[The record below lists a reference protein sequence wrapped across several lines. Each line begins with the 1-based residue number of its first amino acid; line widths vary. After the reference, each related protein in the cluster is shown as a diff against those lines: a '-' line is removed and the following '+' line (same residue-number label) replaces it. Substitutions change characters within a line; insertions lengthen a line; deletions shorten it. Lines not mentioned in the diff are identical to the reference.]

1 MHRDESSA
9 LSLATMFAVSCAV
22 LLLEVSLTRIFSL
35 VMWYH
40 LTYLVISLALLGYGA
55 AGTLL
60 ATNARLA
67 AAEYRTTLAYLC
79 ALFAVTTVMSVV
91 VASSFP
97 TDPER
102 LFEGHLEELFT
113 IVLTHLTLAIPFFL
127 AGTAIGLVL
136 MRNSKSTR
144 RLYAADLV
152 GAGLGALFAVL
163 VIDSLGAI
171 AAVLLAAALPA
182 MVASGAIMR
191 DRTRFA
197 HGTVTI
203 LLSGALALFLAVC
216 GARQFHAPTAWV
228 VSSALVI
235 AAATAFGASRKA
247 SPLAPKLAISGLA
260 GVLVVAAI
268 ASGWRDVIPLT
279 ISGGKELT
287 AMEGSIAYSKWN
299 IVNRIDVVELGPQ
312 RTNFGGRVSSNWHGE
327 KPPLAEIFQ
336 DATAPTGIL
345 HVEGV
350 KDAALF
356 DAYLQG
362 APYRIK
368 KDPRAVLVIG
378 LGGGTDALIAE
389 HARAKRIVGVDLN
402 PVTVGLLR
410 DRYHAFASGLFESGA
425 LEIVVSEGRHYV
437 TTSAEKFDVI
447 QLSGVDTFTAL
458 AAGSMVLAEN
468 YLYTEEAIRDLVGH
482 LADGGVLSYSR
493 WLMTPPRETLKLD
506 VTAFAALRKLGVAD
520 PSRSF
525 LIVAGG
531 PIEGRWADTM
541 IKRTPFEPA
550 EVEAMRAWAH
560 EMDFDIIY
568 DPLAPGTNEFDAYLR
583 ASDAEQRRFL
593 ETYRYDVTPTTDD
606 RPFFF
611 QFYRWRSALH
621 PSEVEGQGGYAPM
634 KMPKGLLSML
644 LTLGEVL
651 FLSAAF
657 VLAPLR
663 KKTLGW
669 PRATVLSWM
678 TIFACLGL
686 GFIATEMVLMQKLSV
701 FVGGPAYSMSVTLFS
716 LLVFSGLG
724 SQISK
729 RFSIGRIFALL
740 FVTQLALIAFLD
752 FGVPALLFLA
762 APLRIAVAILAVAP
776 LGIFMGMPFP
786 TLLTEAGDRH
796 TTLVPWAWGVNAC
809 ATVVGSVLAVI
820 GSLELGF
827 DRMWAAAMAIY
838 AVAYLAARR
847 VTSTS
852 A

>member
-1 MHRDESSA
+1 MDRDER

-67 AAEYRTTLAYLC
+67 AADYRSTLAWLC
-79 ALFAVTTVMSVV
+79 GLFSVTTVMSVV
-91 VASSFP
+91 VASTFP

-102 LFEGHLEELFT
+102 LFDGHLEELLT

-136 MRNSKSTR
+136 MRNSENTR

-163 VIDSLGAI
+163 IINSLGAI

-182 MVASGAIMR
+182 LVACGAIAR
-191 DRTRFA
+191 VRERFA
-197 HGTVTI
+197 HGTATI
-203 LLSGALALFLAVC
+203 LLAGALTLYLAFC
-216 GARQFHAPTAWV
+216 GARQFHVPAAWNG
-228 VSSALVI
+228 AIAFVI
-235 AAATAFGASRKA
+235 AVATTWGASRTA
-247 SPLAPKLAISGLA
+247 SALAPKVATAGLA

-268 ASGWRDVIPLT
+268 ASGWHDVIPLT

-299 IVNRIDVVELGPQ
+299 IVNRIDVVDVGKQ
-312 RTNFGGRVSSNWHGE
+312 RTNFGGRVSSNWRGD
-327 KPPLAEIFQ
+327 KPELAEIFQ

-345 HVEGV
+345 HVQNV
-350 KDAALF
+350 KDTPLF

-368 KDPRAVLVIG
+368 KDPRSVLVIG

-389 HARAKRIVGVDLN
+389 HAGAKRIVGVDVN
-402 PVTVGLLR
+402 PVTAGLLR
-410 DRYHAFASGLFESGA
+410 DRYHQFASGLFESGA

-468 YLYTEEAIRDLVGH
+468 YLYTEEAIRDLVNH
-482 LADGGVLSYSR
+482 LRDGGILSYSR

-506 VTAFAALRKLGVAD
+506 VTAFAALEKLGVTD
-520 PSRSF
+520 PSRCF
-525 LIVAGG
+525 MIVAGG
-531 PIEGRWADTM
+531 PIEGKWADTM

-550 EVEAMRAWAH
+550 EIEAMRAWAR
-560 EMDFDIIY
+560 EMDFEIIY
-568 DPLAPGTNEFDAYLR
+568 DPSAPGTNEFDTYLR
-583 ASDAEQRRFL
+583 ASDADRKKFL
-593 ETYRYDVTPTTDD
+593 ATYRYDVTPTTDD

-611 QFYRWRSALH
+611 QFYRWRSVLH
-621 PSEVEGQGGYAPM
+621 SSEVQGQGGYAPM

-644 LTLGEVL
+644 LTFGEVL

-669 PRATVLSWM
+669 PKVTVFWWM

-724 SQISK
+724 SRISK
-729 RFSIGRIFALL
+729 RFTLGRIFAAL
-740 FVTQLALIAFLD
+740 FLWQLALIVFLD
-752 FGVPALLFLA
+752 FGVPSLLFLA
-762 APLRIAVAILAVAP
+762 SPLRIAVAIVAVAP

-786 TLLTEAGDRH
+786 TLLTEAGERH
-796 TTLVPWAWGVNAC
+796 KTLVPWAWGVNAC

-827 DRMWAAAMAIY
+827 DRMWAVAMAIY
-838 AVAYLAARR
+838 LLAYVAARR
-847 VTSTS
+847 VTSS
-852 A
+852 